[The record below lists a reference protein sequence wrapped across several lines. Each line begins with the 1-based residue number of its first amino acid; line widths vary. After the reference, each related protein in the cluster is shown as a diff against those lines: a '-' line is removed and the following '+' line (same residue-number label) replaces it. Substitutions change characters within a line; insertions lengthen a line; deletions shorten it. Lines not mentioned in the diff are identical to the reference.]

1 MTQFLNKLFNIRS
14 EEWPRLLLLYAML
27 LAVTLGAVWGETI
40 VAAAFLEQVGVRG
53 LPWFFMVRALLSI
66 PAVAIYTAFADRMAS
81 RKLLIAILL
90 IGGAGILVGLGLL
103 NLGIATIAYP
113 LLYLLIYVPLTD
125 ILSAHW
131 YTYIDSFYDTR
142 AAKRVVP
149 VLGTAG
155 SIGGIIAGL
164 SMESLNK
171 VFSPNGI
178 ILVWLSMLGIMALGA
193 WLMPHLIKSRNGAA
207 QSSAPIVKAKG
218 TEKAHV
224 SYVSELR
231 EGYHYVTQ
239 SRFLRGIAIATL
251 VVVILLNF
259 VGYRTSEIIVDKL
272 QTTEAMA
279 NFYGLVTG
287 IANLIMLPFQLF
299 LLSRIIGWIGIGNAF
314 MLFPIG
320 NLAIC
325 AGLVFL
331 PGLPTAALGYF
342 GSTALYGNVGYQI
355 NSLLYNAVPLR
366 IKGRARAFIDGLVAP
381 VGAFLGSILLL
392 PPFVAVG
399 WFLPAF
405 ILALAFSYITNT
417 LIVRRQYGQALV
429 KMLEQEDY
437 SFLLTQNV
445 SELTVADPA
454 TLNKLRE
461 KLESSSSHEL
471 TVFMAQLIS
480 RIGGR
485 DAIPILS
492 HTAHTAPESHTR
504 AAILD
509 VIAAADL
516 RGDAVRQLYLDL
528 MADPAGQ
535 VRQSAI
541 VGLQQ
546 LVAPNDPEFLT
557 YMANMVYDPD
567 IKVRGQALIVLV
579 QVDKLYTLKPAVDA
593 LEAILTGDNSQHRA
607 YGVRILGQIK
617 SEHTL
622 NRLMT
627 YLDDPADE
635 VRLEAAL
642 AVEAAVQKAMLND
655 AQKAEIEAKISRRLN
670 DPVERTRRAA
680 LVVLGHTGSRK
691 TYPSIVNALTD
702 ASPQVR
708 ETAAATLVALGKAII
723 PVVHPKLDAPDAQLR
738 KMAAVVLSRI
748 NPKEFGPLIVG
759 ANITGNLL
767 AIYGNFGLAEAL
779 EACATYPAFGVLQS
793 ALREQGQRLTAE
805 IFYLL
810 SAIQDPNSVDIISD
824 SLRSDNPR
832 TRANAVEALES
843 LTSPKTAELIAP
855 LFEPETPTSKLL
867 ELSKET
873 WDMEPPDTVETIHKL
888 AALPEDPWVR
898 TMTAF
903 ALGQLGAALAP
914 PVTMTPPTPESPSA
928 APEAEPRRAM
938 PKDLFAAL
946 DAPKAEA
953 PQPTP
958 PPADAAPADG
968 APADGTP
975 APRARRRPPADL
987 FGALDG
993 PRTETPAANITAIKA
1008 KPEATQPAASA
1019 VPTCTLPLTL
1029 AQVEALLETA
1039 LKDPVEEVR
1048 LAAQTAKRLIA
1059 GVQTDFMK
1067 EDLMLSAIEKIIFL
1081 KEVPFFQGMTIDQLK
1096 ILANV
1101 CEEETYEEDTHIY
1114 NNDDPGGALYV
1125 VVNGRVGIE
1134 QEKRA
1139 GSFARLA
1146 TVEAHSYFGEANFF
1160 DSSPHT
1166 TSAVAIQDTLTLRL
1180 RREPLIALA
1189 RQNPEMSLAL
1199 INVLSERLRE
1209 SNDRIADL
1217 TRARPRQLNKLF
1229 DQYD

>member
-1 MTQFLNKLFNIRS
+1 MTQFLSKLFNIRS

-53 LPWFFMVRALLSI
+53 LPWFFMVRAILSI
-66 PAVAIYTAFADRMAS
+66 PAVAIYTAFADRIAS

-90 IGGAGILVGLGLL
+90 IGGAGIFAGLGLL
-103 NLGIATIAYP
+103 NLGITFIAYP

-142 AAKRVVP
+142 AAKRIVP

-164 SMESLNK
+164 SMESLNR
-171 VFSPNGI
+171 VLPPNGI

-193 WLMPHLIKSRNGAA
+193 WLMPHLIKSRHGAA
-207 QSSAPIVKAKG
+207 QSGAPIVKAKG
-218 TEKAHV
+218 TERAHI

-299 LLSRIIGWIGIGNAF
+299 LFSRIIGWIGVGNAF

-331 PGLPTAALGYF
+331 PGLSTAALGYF

-381 VGAFLGSILLL
+381 VGAFVGSILLL
-392 PPFVAVG
+392 PPFVAVR

-405 ILALAFSYITNT
+405 ILALAVSYIANT

-437 SFLLTQNV
+437 SFLLAQNV

-485 DAIPILS
+485 DAVPILS

-516 RGDAVRQLYLDL
+516 RGDAVRQLYLDF

-541 VGLQQ
+541 VGFQQ
-546 LVAPNDPEFLT
+546 LAAPNDPEFLT

-567 IKVRGQALIVLV
+567 INVRGQALSVLV

-642 AVEAAVQKAMLND
+642 AVEAAVQKATLND
-655 AQKAEIEAKISRRLN
+655 AQKAEIEAKISLRLN
-670 DPVERTRRAA
+670 DPVERTRQAA
-680 LVVLGHTGSRK
+680 LVVLGRTGSRK
-691 TYPSIVNALTD
+691 TYSLIVNALTD

-723 PVVHPKLDAPDAQLR
+723 PVIHPRLDAPDAQQR

-779 EACATYPAFGVLQS
+779 EPCATYSGFSVLQN
-793 ALREQGQRLTAE
+793 ALREQGQRLTSE

-824 SLRSDNPR
+824 SLHSENPR

-855 LFEPETPTSKLL
+855 LFEPETPTSILL

-873 WDMEPPDTVETIHKL
+873 WDMVPPDTAEAIHKL
-888 AALPEDPWVR
+888 AATPDNPWVR

-914 PVTMTPPTPESPSA
+914 PATSVSPTPEAPPA
-928 APEAEPRRAM
+928 APEAESRRTRRAT

-946 DAPKAEA
+946 DAPAAEV
-953 PQPTP
+953 PQPTT

-968 APADGTP
+968 AP

-987 FGALDG
+987 FAALDA
-993 PRTETPAANITAIKA
+993 PKTEAPAANAAAVEIA
-1008 KPEATQPAASA
+1008 KPDAPQPAAPA
-1019 VPTCTLPLTL
+1019 TPAGFVPLTL
-1029 AQVEALLETA
+1029 MQIEALLATA

-1048 LAAQTAKRLIA
+1048 LAAQAAKRLIT
-1059 GVQTDFMK
+1059 GIQTDFMK

-1101 CEEETYEEDTHIY
+1101 CEEEMYEEDTRIY

-1134 QEKRA
+1134 QEKRT

-1146 TVEAHSYFGEANFF
+1146 TIEAHSYFGEANFF

-1209 SNDRIADL
+1209 SNDRIAEL

>member
-1 MTQFLNKLFNIRS
+1 MVQFFNKLFNIRS

-40 VAAAFLEQVGVRG
+40 VAAAFLEQVGVKG
-53 LPWFFMVRALLSI
+53 LPWFFMIRAILSI
-66 PAVAIYTAFADRMAS
+66 PAVAIYTAFADRIAS
-81 RKLLIAILL
+81 HKLLIAILL
-90 IGGAGILVGLGLL
+90 IGWTGILIGFGLL
-103 NLGIATIAYP
+103 NIGLTRIAYP

-125 ILSAHW
+125 ILTAHW
-131 YTYIDSFYDTR
+131 FTYINGFYDTR
-142 AAKRVVP
+142 AAKRIVP

-155 SIGGIIAGL
+155 SIGSIIAGL

-171 VFSPNGI
+171 VLSPNTI
-178 ILVWLSMLGIMALGA
+178 IIVWLSMLGMMALGA
-193 WLMPHLIKSRNGAA
+193 WLMPRLIKSTEDT
-207 QSSAPIVKAKG
+207 APAGLSVVKAKA
-218 TEKAHV
+218 TEKTHA
-224 SYVSELR
+224 SYLNELR
-231 EGYHYVTQ
+231 EGYRYVTQ
-239 SRFLRGIAIATL
+239 SRFLRWIAAGTL
-251 VVVILLNF
+251 VVVILLTF
-259 VGYRTSEIIVDKL
+259 VGYQTSVIIVDKL

-287 IANLIMLPFQLF
+287 VANLIMLPLQLF
-299 LLSRIIGWIGIGNAF
+299 FLSRIIGWIGVGNAY
-314 MLFPIG
+314 LIFPAG

-325 AGLVFL
+325 AGLTFF
-331 PGLPTAALGYF
+331 PGLPMAAFGYF
-342 GSTALYGNVGYQI
+342 NGTAFYGNIGYQI

-366 IKGRARAFIDGLVAP
+366 IKGRAHAFIDGLVAP
-381 VGAFLGSILLL
+381 IGAFIGSILLL
-392 PPFVAVG
+392 APFVAMP
-399 WFLPAF
+399 WFLPALT
-405 ILALAFSYITNT
+405 LALAVAYIGNA
-417 LIVRRQYGQALV
+417 LIVRRQYGRALV

-437 SFLLTQNV
+437 SFLLTQNA

-454 TLNKLRE
+454 TLSKLRE
-461 KLESSSSHEL
+461 KLESSTSHEL

-485 DAIPILS
+485 DAIPILGQA
-492 HTAHTAPESHTR
+492 AHAAPESHTR

-509 VIAAADL
+509 VLAAADL
-516 RGDAVRQLYLDL
+516 RGDAVRQLYLDF
-528 MADPAGQ
+528 MRDTSGQ

-546 LVAPNDPEFLT
+546 LTAPSDPQFLAQ
-557 YMANMVYDPD
+557 MSNMVNDPD
-567 IKVRGQALIVLV
+567 INVRGQVLTALV
-579 QVDKLYTLKPAVDA
+579 QTDQLYTLKPAVDA
-593 LEAILTGDNSQHRA
+593 FEALLTGDNSQHRA

-622 NRLMT
+622 HRLMT

-642 AVEAAVQKAMLND
+642 AIETAVQKTSLND
-655 AQKAEIEAKISRRLN
+655 AVKTEIEAKISTHLN

-680 LVVLGHTGSRK
+680 LVVLGRTGSRK
-691 TYPSIVNALTD
+691 IYPLIVDALTD
-702 ASPQVR
+702 TSPQVR
-708 ETAAATLVALGKAII
+708 ETAAATLVALDKAII
-723 PVVHPKLDAPDAQLR
+723 PVIHPKLDSPNAQLR

-767 AIYGNFGLAEAL
+767 AIYGNYGLVEAL
-779 EACATYPAFGVLQS
+779 EPCSIYPGFAVLQS
-793 ALREQGQRLTAE
+793 ALHEQGQRLTTE

-810 SAIQDPNSVDIISD
+810 SAIQDPNSVEIIND
-824 SLRSDNPR
+824 ALRSDNSR

-843 LTSPKTAELIAP
+843 LTTPKTAELIAP
-855 LFEPETPTSKLL
+855 LFEPDTPTSKLL

-873 WDMEPPDTVETIHKL
+873 WDMEPPDTAEAIHKL
-888 AALPEDPWVR
+888 ATLAEDPWVR
-898 TMTAF
+898 TMTVF
-903 ALGQLGAALAP
+903 ALGQLGAALVP
-914 PVTMTPPTPESPSA
+914 PTTTTPPTPEAPSA
-928 APEAEPRRAM
+928 APETGTRRSRRAA

-953 PQPTP
+953 TQPDM
-958 PPADAAPADG
+958 PPADAE
-968 APADGTP
+968 P
-975 APRARRRPPADL
+975 APRTRRRPPADL
-987 FGALDG
+987 FGALDA
-993 PRTETPAANITAIKA
+993 PKSETPTNDTPTPASPT
-1008 KPEATQPAASA
+1008 PTPSQP
-1019 VPTCTLPLTL
+1019 PTPTVAFTLPQIEELL
-1029 AQVEALLETA
+1029 AKA
-1039 LKDPVEEVR
+1039 LKDPEEEVR
-1048 LAAQTAKRLIA
+1048 LAAQAAKRLMN

-1101 CEEETYEEDTHIY
+1101 CEEEMYEEDTRIY
-1114 NNDDPGGALYV
+1114 NNEDPGGALYV

-1146 TVEAHSYFGEANFF
+1146 TIEAHSYFGEANFF
-1160 DSSPHT
+1160 DNSPHT

-1209 SNDRIADL
+1209 TNDRIAEL

>member
-1 MTQFLNKLFNIRS
+1 MTRFLNKLFNIRS
-14 EEWPRLLLLYAML
+14 EEWPRLLLLYGML
-27 LAVTLGAVWGETI
+27 LAITLGAVWGETI
-40 VAAAFLEQVGVRG
+40 VAAAFLEQVGLRG
-53 LPWFFMVRALLSI
+53 LPWFFMVRAIISI
-66 PAVAIYTAFADRMAS
+66 PAVAIYTAFADRIAS

-90 IGGAGILVGLGLL
+90 IGSAGVVVGFGLL
-103 NLGIATIAYP
+103 NVGLTRVAYP

-125 ILSAHW
+125 ILTAHW
-131 YTYIDSFYDTR
+131 FTYINGFYDTR
-142 AAKRVVP
+142 AAKRIVP

-171 VFSPNGI
+171 VLSPNSI
-178 ILVWLSMLGIMALGA
+178 IIVWLSMLGVMALGA
-193 WLMPHLIKSRNGAA
+193 WLMPRIIKSSKDTASTGM
-207 QSSAPIVKAKG
+207 PFVKAKV
-218 TEKAHV
+218 TEKARI
-224 SYVSELR
+224 SYLNELR

-239 SRFLRGIAIATL
+239 SRFLRWIASGTL
-251 VVVILLNF
+251 VVVILITF
-259 VGYRTSEIIVDKL
+259 IGYQTSEIIVEKL

-299 LLSRIIGWIGIGNAF
+299 FLSRIIGWIGIGNAYL
-314 MLFPIG
+314 MFPIG

-331 PGLPTAALGYF
+331 PGLPIASFSYF
-342 GSTALYGNVGYQI
+342 DTTSFYGNIGYQI

-366 IKGRARAFIDGLVAP
+366 IKGRAHAFIDGLVAP
-381 VGAFLGSILLL
+381 IGAFIGSILLL
-392 PPFVAVG
+392 PPFVALR
-399 WFLPAF
+399 WFLPTLT
-405 ILALAFSYITNT
+405 LALAVGYIANA

-445 SELTVADPA
+445 SDLTVADPA
-454 TLNKLRE
+454 TLSKLRE

-471 TVFMAQLIS
+471 TVFMAKLIS
-480 RIGGR
+480 QIGGR

-492 HTAHTAPESHTR
+492 QTAHAAPEAHTR

-509 VIAAADL
+509 VLAAADL
-516 RGDAVRQLYLDL
+516 RGDAVRELYLDFL
-528 MADPAGQ
+528 SDPSGQ

-546 LVAPNDPEFLT
+546 LSSSDDPHFLSR
-557 YMANMVYDPD
+557 MSDMVNDPD
-567 IKVRGQALIVLV
+567 IDVRGQALTALV
-579 QVDKLYTLKPAVDA
+579 QMERFYTLKPAVDA
-593 LEAILTGDNSQHRA
+593 LEAMLTNADARARA

-622 NRLMT
+622 HRLTT
-627 YLDDPADE
+627 YLADPSDQ

-642 AVEAAVQKAMLND
+642 AVETAVPKASLND
-655 AQKAEIEAKISRRLN
+655 IMRSEIEDAVSALLK
-670 DPVERTRRAA
+670 DPVERARQAA
-680 LVVLGHTGSRK
+680 SAVLGRVGSRK
-691 TYPSIVNALTD
+691 SYPLIIKALTD
-702 ASPQVR
+702 ASAQVR
-708 ETAAATLVALGKAII
+708 ETAATTLVALGKSII
-723 PVVHPKLDAPDAQLR
+723 PVIHPQLDAPEPQMR
-738 KMAAVVLSRI
+738 KMTAVVLSRI

-767 AIYGNFGLAEAL
+767 AIYGNYGLVEALAPCSTYPGLA
-779 EACATYPAFGVLQS
+779 VLQS
-793 ALREQGQRLTAE
+793 ALREQSQRLTSE

-810 SAIQDPNSVDIISD
+810 SAIQDPNSVDIIND
-824 SLRSDNPR
+824 ALRSENPR

-843 LTSPKTAELIAP
+843 LTTPKTAELIAP

-873 WDMEPPDTVETIHKL
+873 WDMEAPDTVTAIRKL
-888 AALPEDPWVR
+888 AAQPDNPWMR
-898 TMTAF
+898 TMTTY
-903 ALGQLGAALAP
+903 ALGELGAALAP
-914 PVTMTPPTPESPSA
+914 KTPSVEAKPAEATPVAAETDRRQRRIAPT
-928 APEAEPRRAM
+928 
-938 PKDLFAAL
+938 DLFGAL
-946 DAPKAEA
+946 DAPKANTPKTETE
-953 PQPTP
+953 PERPTRRKP
-958 PPADAAPADG
+958 P
-968 APADGTP
+968 T
-975 APRARRRPPADL
+975 DL
-987 FGALDG
+987 FGALDAT
-993 PRTETPAANITAIKA
+993 PKAAPSVPEPVTPSPAATLPNI
-1008 KPEATQPAASA
+1008 
-1019 VPTCTLPLTL
+1019 PLTL
-1029 AQVEALLETA
+1029 AEIEGIIETA

-1048 LAAQTAKRLIA
+1048 LAAQTAKRMMA
-1059 GVQTDFMK
+1059 GVPMSDFRK
-1067 EDLMLSAIEKIIFL
+1067 EEVMLSAIEKIIFL

-1101 CEEETYEEDTHIY
+1101 CEEEMFEEDQRVY
-1114 NNDDPGGALYV
+1114 NNNDTGGVLYV

-1134 QEKRA
+1134 QEKRT

-1146 TVEAHSYFGEANFF
+1146 TIEAHSYFGEANFF
-1160 DSSPHT
+1160 DDSPHT

-1209 SNDRIADL
+1209 SNDRIAEL

>member
-14 EEWPRLLLLYAML
+14 EEWPRLLWLYVML

-53 LPWFFMVRALLSI
+53 LPWFFMIRAILSI
-66 PAVAIYTAFADRMAS
+66 PAVAIYTAFADRIAS

-90 IGGAGILVGLGLL
+90 IGGAGILLGLGLL
-103 NLGIATIAYP
+103 NLGITYIAYP

-142 AAKRVVP
+142 AAKRIVP

-171 VFSPNGI
+171 VLPPNGI
-178 ILVWLSMLGIMALGA
+178 ILVWLSMVGIMALGA
-193 WLMPHLIKSRNGAA
+193 WLMPYLIKSRNGTA
-207 QSSAPIVKAKG
+207 QHSAPTLKARG
-218 TEKAHV
+218 TEKARV
-224 SYVSELR
+224 SYLNELR

-239 SRFLRGIAIATL
+239 SRFLRWIAIATL
-251 VVVILLNF
+251 TIVILLNF

-299 LLSRIIGWIGIGNAF
+299 FLSRIIGWIGVGNAY
-314 MLFPIG
+314 MLFPVG

-325 AGLVFL
+325 AGLVFF
-331 PGLPTAALGYF
+331 PGLPMAALGYF
-342 GSTALYGNVGYQI
+342 DSTAFYGNVGYQI

-366 IKGRARAFIDGLVAP
+366 IKARAHAFIDGLVAP
-381 VGAFLGSILLL
+381 IGAFIGSILLL
-392 PPFVAVG
+392 PPFIAVG
-399 WFLPAF
+399 WFLPVVT
-405 ILALAFSYITNT
+405 LALAATYIANT
-417 LIVRRQYGQALV
+417 LIVRRQYGKALV

-461 KLESSSSHEL
+461 KLESSTSHEL

-492 HTAHTAPESHTR
+492 HAAHTAAESHTR

-509 VIAAADL
+509 VISAADL
-516 RGDAVRQLYLDL
+516 RGDAVRQLYLDF
-528 MADPAGQ
+528 MNDPAGQ

-546 LVAPNDPEFLT
+546 LATPNDPEFLT

-567 IKVRGQALIVLV
+567 IHVRGQALTVLV

-593 LEAILTGDNSQHRA
+593 LEAMLTGENSQDRA
-607 YGVRILGQIK
+607 YGVRILGQTK

-622 NRLMT
+622 NRLLT

-642 AVEAAVQKAMLND
+642 AVEIAVQKAALND
-655 AQKAEIEAKISRRLN
+655 TMKVEIEAQISPRLN

-680 LVVLGHTGSRK
+680 LVTLGRTGSRK
-691 TYPSIVNALTD
+691 TYPLIVNALTD
-702 ASPQVR
+702 GSPQVR

-723 PVVHPKLDAPDAQLR
+723 PVIHPKLDAPDAQLR

-767 AIYGNFGLAEAL
+767 AIYGNFGLVKAL
-779 EACATYPAFGVLQS
+779 EPCAAYSGFGVLQS
-793 ALREQGQRLTAE
+793 ALREQSQRLTSE

-810 SAIQDPNSVDIISD
+810 SAIQDPSSVDIIND

-873 WDMEPPDTVETIHKL
+873 WDMEPPDTVEAIQKL
-888 AALPEDPWVR
+888 AAIPDDPWVR
-898 TMTAF
+898 TMTVF
-903 ALGQLGAALAP
+903 ALGQLGVALVPPAMATLPAAEP
-914 PVTMTPPTPESPSA
+914 PSA
-928 APEAEPRRAM
+928 APEAEPRRTRRAM

-946 DAPKAEA
+946 DAPKTE
-953 PQPTP
+953 TP
-958 PPADAAPADG
+958 PD
-968 APADGTP
+968 
-975 APRARRRPPADL
+975 APRARRHPPADL

-993 PRTETPAANITAIKA
+993 PKTETPATDTVAVEIA
-1008 KPEATQPAASA
+1008 KPDVPQSTAPVAPTSPLPITLTQI
-1019 VPTCTLPLTL
+1019 
-1029 AQVEALLETA
+1029 EALLTTA
-1039 LKDPVEEVR
+1039 LKDPVEDVR
-1048 LAAQTAKRLIA
+1048 LAAQAAKRLIT
-1059 GVQTDFMK
+1059 GVHTDFMK

-1101 CEEETYEEDTHIY
+1101 CEEEMYEEDTRIY
-1114 NNDDPGGALYV
+1114 NANDPGGALYV

-1146 TVEAHSYFGEANFF
+1146 TIEAHSYFGEANFF

-1209 SNDRIADL
+1209 SNDRIAEL

>member
-27 LAVTLGAVWGETI
+27 LALTLGAVWGETI
-40 VAAAFLEQVGVRG
+40 VAAAFLEQVGLKG
-53 LPWFFMVRALLSI
+53 LPWFFMVRAILSI
-66 PAVAIYTAFADRMAS
+66 PAVAVYTAFAGRIAS

-90 IGGAGILVGLGLL
+90 IGSAGILVGLGLL
-103 NLGIATIAYP
+103 NIGITYIAYP

-131 YTYIDSFYDTR
+131 YTYIDDFYDTR

-164 SMESLNK
+164 SMESLNR
-171 VFSPNGI
+171 VLSPASI
-178 ILVWLSMLGIMALGA
+178 ILVWLSMLGVMALGA
-193 WLMPHLIKSRNGAA
+193 WLMPHLIKTRNGTA
-207 QSSAPIVKAKG
+207 QSSALVVKAKV
-218 TEKAHV
+218 TEKTRV

-231 EGYHYVTQ
+231 EGYRYVTQ
-239 SRFLRGIAIATL
+239 SRFLRWIATATL
-251 VVVILLNF
+251 IIVILLNF
-259 VGYRTSEIIVDKL
+259 IGYQTSEIIVNRL

-299 LLSRIIGWIGIGNAF
+299 FLSRIIGRIGVGNAH
-314 MLFPIG
+314 MMFPVG

-325 AGLVFL
+325 AGLVFF
-331 PGLPTAALGYF
+331 PGLPMAALGYF
-342 GSTALYGNVGYQI
+342 NSTAFYGNVGYQI

-366 IKGRARAFIDGLVAP
+366 IKGRAHAFIDGLVAP
-381 VGAFLGSILLL
+381 IGAFIGSLLLL
-392 PPFVAVG
+392 PPFVTWS
-399 WFLPAF
+399 WFLPALTLM
-405 ILALAFSYITNT
+405 LAVAYIANT
-417 LIVRRQYGQALV
+417 LVVRRQYGQALV

-454 TLNKLRE
+454 MLNKLRE
-461 KLESSSSHEL
+461 KLESSTSHEL

-492 HTAHTAPESHTR
+492 HTAHAAPESHTR

-509 VIAAADL
+509 VLVAADL
-516 RGDAVRQLYLDL
+516 RGDAVRQLYLDF
-528 MADPAGQ
+528 MNDPAGQ

-546 LVAPNDPEFLT
+546 LATPNDPEFLT
-557 YMANMVYDPD
+557 YMANMVYDPNID
-567 IKVRGQALIVLV
+567 VRGQALTVLV
-579 QVDKLYTLKPAVDA
+579 QADKLYTLKPAVDA
-593 LEAILTGDNSQHRA
+593 LEAILSGDNSQHRA

-642 AVEAAVQKAMLND
+642 AVEAAVQKATLND
-655 AQKAEIEAKISRRLN
+655 AQKAEIEAKISPRLN

-680 LVVLGHTGSRK
+680 LVILGRTGSRK

-723 PVVHPKLDAPDAQLR
+723 PVIHPKLDTPDPQMR

-767 AIYGNFGLAEAL
+767 AIYGNFGLVEAL
-779 EACATYPAFGVLQS
+779 EPCATYQGFGMLQS
-793 ALREQGQRLTAE
+793 ALHEQGQRLTSE

-824 SLRSDNPR
+824 SLHSDNPR

-843 LTSPKTAELIAP
+843 LTSPKTAELVAP

-873 WDMEPPDTVETIHKL
+873 WDMEPPDTVEAIHKL
-888 AALPEDPWVR
+888 AALPDDPWVR
-898 TMTAF
+898 TMTVF
-903 ALGQLGAALAP
+903 ALGQLGAALFP
-914 PVTMTPPTPESPSA
+914 PATATLPSPETPSA
-928 APEAEPRRAM
+928 APETETRRARRAA

-953 PQPTP
+953 T
-958 PPADAAPADG
+958 PPADAE
-968 APADGTP
+968 P

-987 FGALDG
+987 FAALDA
-993 PRTETPAANITAIKA
+993 PKTEAPPSDATKTDAPQPDTPPPSISPSTFTSTSI
-1008 KPEATQPAASA
+1008 SH
-1019 VPTCTLPLTL
+1019 PLTL
-1029 AQVEALLETA
+1029 SQIEALLATA

-1048 LAAQTAKRLIA
+1048 LAAQAAQRLIA

-1101 CEEETYEEDTHIY
+1101 CEEEMYEEDTRIY
-1114 NNDDPGGALYV
+1114 NDNDPGGALYV

-1160 DSSPHT
+1160 DNSPHT

-1209 SNDRIADL
+1209 SNDRIAEL

>member
-14 EEWPRLLLLYAML
+14 EEWPRLLMLYAML
-27 LAVTLGAVWGETI
+27 LAITLGAVWGETI
-40 VAAAFLEQVGVRG
+40 VAAAFLEQVGLKG
-53 LPWFFMVRALLSI
+53 LPWFFMIRAILSV
-66 PAVAIYTAFADRMAS
+66 PAVAIYTAFAGRLAS
-81 RKLLIAILL
+81 RKLLIAILF

-103 NLGIATIAYP
+103 NLGITFIAYP

-131 YTYIDSFYDTR
+131 YTYIDDFYDTR
-142 AAKRVVP
+142 AAKRIVP

-171 VFSPNGI
+171 VLAPNSI

-193 WLMPHLIKSRNGAA
+193 WLMPHLIKTRNGAA
-207 QSSAPIVKAKG
+207 RSNAPVIKAKV
-218 TEKAHV
+218 TEKARV
-224 SYVSELR
+224 SYLSELR

-239 SRFLRGIAIATL
+239 SRFLRWIATATL
-251 VVVILLNF
+251 IIVILLNF
-259 VGYRTSEIIVDKL
+259 VGYQTSEIIVDRL

-299 LLSRIIGWIGIGNAF
+299 FLSRIIGWIGVGNAY
-314 MLFPIG
+314 MLFPAG

-325 AGLVFL
+325 AGLVFF
-331 PGLPTAALGYF
+331 PGLPMAAFGYF
-342 GSTALYGNVGYQI
+342 GSTAFYGNVGYQI

-366 IKGRARAFIDGLVAP
+366 IKGRAHAFIDGLVAP
-381 VGAFLGSILLL
+381 IGAFIGSLLLL
-392 PPFVAVG
+392 PPFVTWR
-399 WFLPAF
+399 WFLPALT
-405 ILALAFSYITNT
+405 LALAVAYIANT

-454 TLNKLRE
+454 MLNKLRE
-461 KLESSSSHEL
+461 KLESSTSHEL

-492 HTAHTAPESHTR
+492 HTAHAAPESHTR

-509 VIAAADL
+509 VIIAADL
-516 RGDAVRQLYLDL
+516 RGDAVRQLYLDF

-546 LVAPNDPEFLT
+546 LSAPNDPQFLT
-557 YMANMVYDPD
+557 QMSNMVNDPD
-567 IKVRGQALIVLV
+567 ISVRGQVLTALV
-579 QVDKLYTLKPAVDA
+579 QIEQLYTLKPAVDA
-593 LEAILTGDNSQHRA
+593 LEAILTGENSQDRA
-607 YGVRILGQIK
+607 YGVHILGQIK

-642 AVEAAVQKAMLND
+642 AVEAAVQKAALND
-655 AQKAEIEAKISRRLN
+655 TMKTEIEAKISACLN

-680 LVVLGHTGSRK
+680 LVVLGRTGSRK
-691 TYPSIVNALTD
+691 TYPLIVSALTD

-723 PVVHPKLDAPDAQLR
+723 PVIHPKLDAPNAQLR
-738 KMAAVVLSRI
+738 KMTAVVLSRI

-767 AIYGNFGLAEAL
+767 AIYGNFGLVEAL
-779 EACATYPAFGVLQS
+779 EPCAAYPGFAVLQN
-793 ALREQGQRLTAE
+793 ALREQGQRLTSE

-855 LFEPETPTSKLL
+855 LFEPETPASKLL

-873 WDMEPPDTVETIHKL
+873 WDMEPPDTAEAIHKL
-888 AALPEDPWVR
+888 AATPDDPWVR

-914 PVTMTPPTPESPSA
+914 PAPVTPPTPESPSA
-928 APEAEPRRAM
+928 APEAEPRRARRAM

-946 DAPKAEA
+946 DAPAAEA
-953 PQPTP
+953 PQPTTS
-958 PPADAAPADG
+958 PADAAPANG
-968 APADGTP
+968 APADGAP
-975 APRARRRPPADL
+975 APRARRRPPVDL
-987 FGALDG
+987 FAALDA
-993 PRTETPAANITAIKA
+993 PKTEAPTGDAPKIDAPTTTS
-1008 KPEATQPAASA
+1008 PQP
-1019 VPTCTLPLTL
+1019 PTLTL
-1029 AQVEALLETA
+1029 AQIEALLATA
-1039 LKDPVEEVR
+1039 LKDPAEEVR
-1048 LAAQTAKRLIA
+1048 LAAQAAKRLIA
-1059 GVQTDFMK
+1059 GIQIDFLK

-1101 CEEETYEEDTHIY
+1101 CEEEMYEEDTRIY
-1114 NNDDPGGALYV
+1114 NDNDPGGALYV
-1125 VVNGRVGIE
+1125 VISGRVGIE

-1160 DSSPHT
+1160 DSSPHS

-1209 SNDRIADL
+1209 SNDRIAEL

>member
-1 MTQFLNKLFNIRS
+1 MMRFLNKLFNVRS

-40 VAAAFLEQVGVRG
+40 VAAAFLEQVGVKG
-53 LPWFFMVRALLSI
+53 LPWFFMIRAILSI
-66 PAVAIYTAFADRMAS
+66 PAVAIYTAFADRIAS

-103 NLGIATIAYP
+103 NLGIVTIAYP

-164 SMESLNK
+164 SMEALNK
-171 VFSPNGI
+171 VLSPNGI
-178 ILVWLSMLGIMALGA
+178 ILVWLSMVGVMALGA
-193 WLMPHLIKSRNGAA
+193 WLMPYLIKSGHGTA
-207 QSSAPIVKAKG
+207 QSGASVVKAKG
-218 TEKAHV
+218 TEKAHI
-224 SYVSELR
+224 SYVGELR
-231 EGYHYVTQ
+231 EGYHYVTR
-239 SRFLRGIAIATL
+239 SPFLRGIAIATL

-259 VGYRTSEIIVDKL
+259 VGYRTSEIIVDRL

-299 LLSRIIGWIGIGNAF
+299 LLSRIIGWIGVGNAY
-314 MLFPIG
+314 MLFPVG

-325 AGLVFL
+325 AGLVFF
-331 PGLPTAALGYF
+331 PGLPIAALGYF
-342 GSTALYGNVGYQI
+342 DSTAFYGNVGYPI

-366 IKGRARAFIDGLVAP
+366 IKGRAHAFIDGLVAP
-381 VGAFLGSILLL
+381 IGAFLGSILLL
-392 PPFVAVG
+392 PPFVAVE
-399 WFLPAF
+399 WFLPTF
-405 ILALAFSYITNT
+405 ILSLAVAYIANT

-445 SELTVADPA
+445 SELTIADPA

-461 KLESSSSHEL
+461 KLESSTSHEL

-485 DAIPILS
+485 DAIPILG
-492 HTAHTAPESHTR
+492 HAAHAAAESHTR

-509 VIAAADL
+509 VITAADL
-516 RGDAVRQLYLDL
+516 RGDAVRQLYLDF
-528 MADPAGQ
+528 MNDPAGQ

-546 LVAPNDPEFLT
+546 LATPDDPEFLT

-567 IKVRGQALIVLV
+567 INVRGQALTVLV
-579 QVDKLYTLKPAVDA
+579 QMDKLYTLKPAVDA
-593 LEAILTGDNSQHRA
+593 LEAILSGENSQHRA

-642 AVEAAVQKAMLND
+642 AVEAAVQKATLTD
-655 AQKAEIEAKISRRLN
+655 AQKAEIEAKISSRLN
-670 DPVERTRRAA
+670 DPVERTRQAA
-680 LVVLGHTGSRK
+680 LVVLGRTGSRK
-691 TYPSIVNALTD
+691 TYPLIVNALTD

-723 PVVHPKLDAPDAQLR
+723 PVIHPRLDTSDVQLR

-767 AIYGNFGLAEAL
+767 AIYGNFGLIEAL
-779 EACATYPAFGVLQS
+779 EPCATYPAVGVLQS
-793 ALREQGQRLTAE
+793 ALREQSQRLTSE

-855 LFEPETPTSKLL
+855 LFEPEIPTSKLL

-873 WDMEPPDTVETIHKL
+873 WDMDPPDTVEAIQKL
-888 AALPEDPWVR
+888 ATTPDDAWVR
-898 TMTAF
+898 TMTVF
-903 ALGQLGAALAP
+903 ALGQLGAAIAP
-914 PVTMTPPTPESPSA
+914 PAPATPPTPEPPPA
-928 APEAEPRRAM
+928 APEGETRRARRM

-946 DAPKAEA
+946 DAPKAET
-953 PQPTP
+953 PPPTA
-958 PPADAAPADG
+958 PPADAAPFAG
-968 APADGTP
+968 APADGAP

-993 PRTETPAANITAIKA
+993 PKTETPTADTAAVESP
-1008 KPEATQPAASA
+1008 KPEASQPVTPA
-1019 VPTCTLPLTL
+1019 VSLPITL
-1029 AQVEALLETA
+1029 AQIEALLATA
-1039 LKDPVEEVR
+1039 LKDPVEDVR
-1048 LAAQTAKRLIA
+1048 LAAQAAKRLIA
-1059 GVQTDFMK
+1059 GVHTDFTK

-1101 CEEETYEEDTHIY
+1101 CEEEMYEEDTRIY
-1114 NNDDPGGALYV
+1114 NANDPGGALYV

-1146 TVEAHSYFGEANFF
+1146 TIEAHSYFGEANFF
-1160 DSSPHT
+1160 DNSPHT

-1209 SNDRIADL
+1209 SNDRIAEL

-1229 DQYD
+1229 DQYE

>member
-1 MTQFLNKLFNIRS
+1 MVQFFNKLFNIRS

-40 VAAAFLEQVGVRG
+40 VAAAFLEQVGVKG
-53 LPWFFMVRALLSI
+53 LPWFFMVRAILSI
-66 PAVAIYTAFADRMAS
+66 PAVAIYTAFADRIAS
-81 RKLLIAILL
+81 HKLLISILL
-90 IGGAGILVGLGLL
+90 IGGTGIIIGFGLL
-103 NLGIATIAYP
+103 NMGFTRIAYP

-125 ILSAHW
+125 ILTAHW
-131 YTYIDSFYDTR
+131 FTYINGFYDTR
-142 AAKRVVP
+142 AAKRIVP

-155 SIGGIIAGL
+155 SIGSIVAGL

-171 VFSPNGI
+171 VLSPNSI
-178 ILVWLSMLGIMALGA
+178 IIVWLSMLGMMALGA
-193 WLMPHLIKSRNGAA
+193 WLMPRIIKSSEDAA
-207 QSSAPIVKAKG
+207 PAGLSVVKTKT
-218 TEKAHV
+218 TEKTHA
-224 SYVSELR
+224 SYGNELR

-239 SRFLRGIAIATL
+239 SGFLRWIAIGTL
-251 VVVILLNF
+251 VVVILLTF
-259 VGYRTSEIIVDKL
+259 VGYQTSVIIVDKL

-287 IANLIMLPFQLF
+287 VANLIMLPFQLF
-299 LLSRIIGWIGIGNAF
+299 VLSRIIGWIGIGNAY
-314 MLFPIG
+314 MIFPAG
-320 NLAIC
+320 NLAVC
-325 AGLVFL
+325 AGLVFF
-331 PGLPTAALGYF
+331 PGLPMAAFSYF
-342 GSTALYGNVGYQI
+342 DSTAFYGNVGYQI

-366 IKGRARAFIDGLVAP
+366 IKGRAHAFIDGLVAP
-381 VGAFLGSILLL
+381 IGAFIGSILLL
-392 PPFVAVG
+392 PPFVALP
-399 WFLPAF
+399 WFLPVLT
-405 ILALAFSYITNT
+405 LALAVAYIGNA

-437 SFLLTQNV
+437 SFLLTQNA

-454 TLNKLRE
+454 TLSKLRE
-461 KLESSSSHEL
+461 KLESSTSHEL

-492 HTAHTAPESHTR
+492 QTAHAAPESHTR

-509 VIAAADL
+509 VLVAADL
-516 RGDAVRQLYLDL
+516 RGDAVRQLYLDF
-528 MADPAGQ
+528 ANDNSGQ

-546 LVAPNDPEFLT
+546 LAAPDDPQFLT
-557 YMANMVYDPD
+557 QMANMVDDPD
-567 IKVRGQALIVLV
+567 INVLGQVLSV
-579 QVDKLYTLKPAVDA
+579 LAQSGQLYTLKPAADA
-593 LEAILTGDNSQHRA
+593 FEALLTGDNAHHRA
-607 YGVRILGQIK
+607 YGVRILGQTK
-617 SEHTL
+617 SEQTL
-622 NRLMT
+622 HRLMA

-642 AVEAAVQKAMLND
+642 AIETAVQKTSLND
-655 AQKAEIEAKISRRLN
+655 AVKTELEAKVSARLD
-670 DPVERTRRAA
+670 DPVERTRQAA
-680 LVVLGHTGSRK
+680 LVILGRVGSRK
-691 TYPSIVNALTD
+691 TYSLIVNALTD
-702 ASPQVR
+702 ISPQVR
-708 ETAAATLVALGKAII
+708 ETAAATLVALDKTII
-723 PVVHPKLDAPDAQLR
+723 PVIHPKLDSPNAQLR
-738 KMAAVVLSRI
+738 KMTAVVLSRI

-767 AIYGNFGLAEAL
+767 AIYGNYGLVEAL
-779 EACATYPAFGVLQS
+779 EPCATHPGFAVLQN
-793 ALREQGQRLTAE
+793 ALREQSQRLTTE

-810 SAIQDPNSVDIISD
+810 SAIQDPNSVEIIND
-824 SLRSDNPR
+824 ALRSDNSR

-843 LTSPKTAELIAP
+843 LTTPKTAELIAP
-855 LFEPETPTSKLL
+855 LFEPDTPTSKLL

-873 WDMEPPDTVETIHKL
+873 WDMEPPDTTGAIEKL
-888 AALPEDPWVR
+888 ATLPEDPWVR
-898 TMTAF
+898 TMTVF
-903 ALGQLGAALAP
+903 ALGQLGAAL
-914 PVTMTPPTPESPSA
+914 VPPTTKASSTTEAPSA
-928 APEAEPRRAM
+928 APETGRRRTRRRTA

-946 DAPKAEA
+946 DAPEAEA
-953 PQPTP
+953 TQPATP
-958 PPADAAPADG
+958 PEDAE
-968 APADGTP
+968 P
-975 APRARRRPPADL
+975 APRRRRRPPADL
-987 FGALDG
+987 FGALDASKEEA
-993 PRTETPAANITAIKA
+993 PTDDTPTSEAPKTDAPTTTAAF
-1008 KPEATQPAASA
+1008 
-1019 VPTCTLPLTL
+1019 TLP
-1029 AQVEALLETA
+1029 QIEEFLETA
-1039 LKDPVEEVR
+1039 LKDPEEEVR
-1048 LAAQTAKRLIA
+1048 LAAQAAKRLIN

-1101 CEEETYEEDTHIY
+1101 CEEEMYEEDTRIY

-1134 QEKRA
+1134 QEKRT

-1146 TVEAHSYFGEANFF
+1146 TMGAHSYFGETNFF
-1160 DSSPHT
+1160 DDSPHT

-1209 SNDRIADL
+1209 SNDRIAEL